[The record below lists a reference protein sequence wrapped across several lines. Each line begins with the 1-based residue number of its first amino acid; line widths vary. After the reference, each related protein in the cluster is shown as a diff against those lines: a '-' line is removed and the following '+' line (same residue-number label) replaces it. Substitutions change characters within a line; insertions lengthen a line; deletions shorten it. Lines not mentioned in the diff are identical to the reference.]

1 MDGSQFVSLAP
12 SGTGISPAKRSRR
25 VSLHQILAAIAALIV
40 LIGLGIY
47 GRYYWTIG
55 RFLVSTD
62 DATVAADSVIISP
75 KVSGYLSE
83 VLVNDNQ
90 AVHAGQ
96 TLARIDDRDY
106 RTALAGAQANVASA
120 QAVIDDLEQKIAQQ
134 RLSIVQ
140 AQAVVTT
147 DQAALAF
154 SQQQY
159 ARYSGLARTGAA
171 TVQDSQ
177 QWQTDQREKEAAL
190 SRDTAAVG
198 VAQKQIDVFGAELAQ
213 ATAALAQQQSLLRQA
228 ELNLSYTTITDPV
241 DGTVG
246 NRTLRVGQYVE
257 AGTALMATVPLSAVY
272 VTANYEETQL
282 TNVKPGQP
290 VTIAVDMFPSATVHG
305 VVNSIAPA
313 SGEEFALLPPD
324 NATGNFTKIV
334 QRIPVKIT
342 IDPHDPLAGRLRPG
356 MSVEPTIDTRPKG

>member
-1 MDGSQFVSLAP
+1 MDGSQFVSP
-12 SGTGISPAKRSRR
+12 RTGGGGISAANR
-25 VSLHQILAAIAALIV
+25 VHATYRCTQSLRGISALIV

-83 VLVNDNQ
+83 VLVDDNQ

-120 QAVIDDLEQKIAQQ
+120 QAAIDDLEQKIAQQ
-134 RLSIVQ
+134 RISIVQ
-140 AQAVVTT
+140 AQAVVST

-154 SQQQY
+154 SQQQFG
-159 ARYSGLARTGAA
+159 RYSGLARTGAA
-171 TVQDSQ
+171 TGQDSQ

-198 VAQKQIDVFGAELAQ
+198 VAQKQIDVFGAELPRLNTARR
-213 ATAALAQQQSLLRQA
+213 AEVASSSACEPEVICWWRMSRLRLWRRCRTGTLRLNPLAAL
-228 ELNLSYTTITDPV
+228 
-241 DGTVG
+241 G
-246 NRTLRVGQYVE
+246 
-257 AGTALMATVPLSAVY
+257 
-272 VTANYEETQL
+272 
-282 TNVKPGQP
+282 
-290 VTIAVDMFPSATVHG
+290 
-305 VVNSIAPA
+305 PA
-313 SGEEFALLPPD
+313 HP
-324 NATGNFTKIV
+324 
-334 QRIPVKIT
+334 
-342 IDPHDPLAGRLRPG
+342 
-356 MSVEPTIDTRPKG
+356 